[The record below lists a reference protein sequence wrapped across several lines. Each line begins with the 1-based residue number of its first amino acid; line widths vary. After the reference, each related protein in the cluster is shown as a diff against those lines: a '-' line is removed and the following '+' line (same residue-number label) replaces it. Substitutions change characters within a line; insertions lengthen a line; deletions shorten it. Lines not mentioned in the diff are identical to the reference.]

1 MLENLVA
8 AASDVD
14 VVFEHHV
21 GALVKASVLSYD
33 CRASLGSMLLNFQID
48 LSEEIDGVG
57 LGVLV
62 FRIARRFSLGK
73 YQLEMEIV
81 LVVVIRL
88 SGSIESEHAEV
99 VRRSESP
106 RKHFRV
112 HTTDGWFTSRCAR
125 LYSVSWCA

>member
-21 GALVKASVLSYD
+21 GALVKAIVLTYE

-73 YQLEMEIV
+73 YQLENGNC
-81 LVVVIRL
+81 
-88 SGSIESEHAEV
+88 SCS
-99 VRRSESP
+99 
-106 RKHFRV
+106 
-112 HTTDGWFTSRCAR
+112 
-125 LYSVSWCA
+125 